1 MNLKRRQAF
10 YGDWWDEAAKWR
22 TGGFDRLC
30 GGVPGSPSTEELQ
43 AAGVQGTLFVHEV
56 LTVRAGSQLDFL
68 AAVVEER
75 VPLMRE
81 YGHEPTGL
89 YEVLANQHEVVMVW
103 ATDIPSQVRLRE
115 TATRRGAQRRGRGRR
130 ADRRVGTHRV
140 RLGHRRRHAHHDPAP
155 AYGVRASRLGG
166 RITRRL
172 VGDVVELETLLYRE
186 ENRVAYVTLNR
197 PEVQNSFD
205 YTMIDELAQVWQ
217 ALRGNDDVRAVVL
230 TGAGDRAFCTGN
242 DRSTIPFD
250 VKWDPYTYDD
260 PGVSIGPRV
269 NRMWKPVIA
278 AVNGTAAA
286 GAFYL
291 LGQVDFIIAA
301 DHATFV
307 DPHVTYAMPAVYE
320 PIEALAKM
328 PFGEAM
334 RVALLGANER
344 MSARRG
350 LRDRLRERGRPVGG
364 ADGRGHVGGRGD
376 RGTTTGGDHGDAA
389 HALGRARDVPVAGHR
404 AREHVPAPRHGH
416 RQGEPEGGRG
426 DVRQPPAHQTVG
438 QVAASASPSV
448 VISSCTSSIVSMGP
462 DGTIVSSGMVRS
474 GCASIMATNSA
485 MVRPRSADCMWF
497 L

>member
-1 MNLKRRQAF
+1 MK
-10 YGDWWDEAAKWR
+10 
-22 TGGFDRLC
+22 
-30 GGVPGSPSTEELQ
+30 TE
-43 AAGVQGTLFVHEV
+43 F
-56 LTVRAGSQLDFL
+56 
-68 AAVVEER
+68 
-75 VPLMRE
+75 
-81 YGHEPTGL
+81 
-89 YEVLANQHEVVMVW
+89 
-103 ATDIPSQVRLRE
+103 
-115 TATRRGAQRRGRGRR
+115 
-130 ADRRVGTHRV
+130 
-140 RLGHRRRHAHHDPAP
+140 
-155 AYGVRASRLGG
+155 
-166 RITRRL
+166 
-172 VGDVVELETLLYRE
+172 ETLLYRE
-186 ENRVAYVTLNR
+186 ENGVAYVTLNR

-205 YTMIDELAQVWQ
+205 YVMIDELAELWQ

-344 MSARRG
+344 MSARRAYEIG
-350 LRDRLRERGRPVGG
+350 FVSEVVPLEELM
-364 ADGRGHVGGRGD
+364 
-376 RGTTTGGDHGDAA
+376 TTLGDA
-389 HALGRARDVPVAGHR
+389 L
-404 AREHVPAPRHGH
+404 
-416 RQGEPEGGRG
+416 
-426 DVRQPPAHQTVG
+426 
-438 QVAASASPSV
+438 AA
-448 VISSCTSSIVSMGP
+448 T
-462 DGTIVSSGMVRS
+462 
-474 GCASIMATNSA
+474 
-485 MVRPRSADCMWF
+485 
-497 L
+497 

>member
-1 MNLKRRQAF
+1 M
-10 YGDWWDEAAKWR
+10 D
-22 TGGFDRLC
+22 
-30 GGVPGSPSTEELQ
+30 TE
-43 AAGVQGTLFVHEV
+43 F
-56 LTVRAGSQLDFL
+56 
-68 AAVVEER
+68 
-75 VPLMRE
+75 
-81 YGHEPTGL
+81 
-89 YEVLANQHEVVMVW
+89 
-103 ATDIPSQVRLRE
+103 
-115 TATRRGAQRRGRGRR
+115 
-130 ADRRVGTHRV
+130 
-140 RLGHRRRHAHHDPAP
+140 
-155 AYGVRASRLGG
+155 
-166 RITRRL
+166 
-172 VGDVVELETLLYRE
+172 ETLLYRE

-205 YTMIDELAQVWQ
+205 YVMIDELAQVWQ
-217 ALRGNDDVRAVVL
+217 ALRSNDDVRAVVL
-230 TGAGDRAFCTGN
+230 TGAGDKAFCTGN

-334 RVALLGANER
+334 RVALLGRQRAHVGA
-344 MSARRG
+344 AR
-350 LRDRLRERGRPVGG
+350 LRDRVRERGRPAGG
-364 ADGRGHVGGRGD
+364 ADGRGHVGGRGH
-376 RGTTTGGDHGDAA
+376 RRTTAGGDHGDVA

-426 DVRQPPAHQTVG
+426 DVRQPPAHQAAGALAAVG
-438 QVAASASPSV
+438 SVTRPASPSGRRAVAGHHRAGRHDRELGDGEIRVRQQHRHELGDRAAEV
-448 VISSCTSSIVSMGP
+448 VGLHVVLVDH
-462 DGTIVSSGMVRS
+462 DGRQPLREQRRRVLDVEVAGEVGAQGVADGHADEAAVGSLHRHARTVRS
-474 GCASIMATNSA
+474 RAALLA
-485 MVRPRSADCMWF
+485 A
-497 L
+497 